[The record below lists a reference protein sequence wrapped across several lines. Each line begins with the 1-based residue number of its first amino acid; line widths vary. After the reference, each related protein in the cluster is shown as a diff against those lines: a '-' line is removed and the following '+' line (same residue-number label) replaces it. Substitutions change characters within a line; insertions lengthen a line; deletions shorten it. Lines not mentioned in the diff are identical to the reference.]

1 MKFILP
7 SLLLLF
13 ITACDNMSPDK
24 PAGLIDADKMS
35 VILEDVLLLESHYQ
49 SKFGV
54 PGIYKDALDESV
66 NRLLR
71 KNGVSRKQFEK
82 SYRYFA
88 SHPEEFKALNTRI
101 MDRLSREKP

>member
-7 SLLLLF
+7 FLLTLF
-13 ITACDNMSPDK
+13 AAACGNISSEK

-49 SKFGV
+49 SKYGV
-54 PGIYKDALDESV
+54 PGVYKDALDESV
-66 NRLLR
+66 NKVL
-71 KNGVSRKQFEK
+71 KKHGVSTKQFQT

-101 MDRLSREKP
+101 MDRLSREIP